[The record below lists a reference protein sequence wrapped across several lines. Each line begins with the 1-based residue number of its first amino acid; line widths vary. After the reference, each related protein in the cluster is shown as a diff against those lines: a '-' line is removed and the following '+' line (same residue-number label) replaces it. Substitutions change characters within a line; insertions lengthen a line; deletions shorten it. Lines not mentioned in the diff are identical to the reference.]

1 MNTFTRWLPACFLE
15 LGTKGGRKTVFTLV
29 KSLPV
34 KLRSSV
40 KVNKWEIAV

>member
-15 LGTKGGRKTVFTLV
+15 LGTKGSMKTVITLV
-29 KSLPV
+29 KSLPL

-40 KVNKWEIAV
+40 KVNKWKIAV